1 MYRYNIC
8 HRLTTGELLYL
19 GKQQQWVNDMTQAIM
34 LHGSGAEGQRINEG
48 LGTGGVLGVFLVP
61 LHQATAQTNSA
72 FSVVPKQSQPAR
84 EPDVSV
90 ARRA

>member
-1 MYRYNIC
+1 MHRYNIC
-8 HRLTTGELLYL
+8 HRQTTGELLYL
-19 GKQQQWVNDMTQAIM
+19 GKQQQWVKDMTQAIT
-34 LHGSGAEGQRINEG
+34 LRGSGAESQRVVEG
-48 LGTGGVLGVFLVP
+48 SSTANLSGVFLVP